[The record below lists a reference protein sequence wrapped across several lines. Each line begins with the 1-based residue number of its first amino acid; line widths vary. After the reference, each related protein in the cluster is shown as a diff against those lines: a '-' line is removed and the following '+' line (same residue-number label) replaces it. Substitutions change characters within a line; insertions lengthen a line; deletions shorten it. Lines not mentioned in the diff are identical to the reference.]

1 MKPYTETQL
10 QLNFSSW
17 RICRKIDFSS
27 VESINDTIH
36 KAYNEGARYV
46 EAELL
51 PVIANQHVAIEGKNA
66 EIASLRSEINQLK
79 DKIVKLTGN
88 E

>member
-10 QLNFSSW
+10 QLNFTSW
-17 RICRKIDFSS
+17 RVCKDIDFDSPQ
-27 VESINDTIH
+27 SINDIIH

-51 PVIANQHVAIEGKNA
+51 PVVTHQHVTIEQLEK
-66 EIASLRSEINQLK
+66 EIKALK

-88 E
+88 G